1 MEKEKE
7 KNPISSVSSMESG
20 DEKLKTMIEDLNNLI
35 KSKDE
40 ELEKIKKEKSESDSF
55 NQLFN
60 EESTKQIENLTN
72 NVNQFKEENEK
83 LKKENE
89 TLKSDLEQKKQD
101 LET

>member
-72 NVNQFKEENEK
+72 NVNQ
-83 LKKENE
+83 
-89 TLKSDLEQKKQD
+89 
-101 LET
+101 